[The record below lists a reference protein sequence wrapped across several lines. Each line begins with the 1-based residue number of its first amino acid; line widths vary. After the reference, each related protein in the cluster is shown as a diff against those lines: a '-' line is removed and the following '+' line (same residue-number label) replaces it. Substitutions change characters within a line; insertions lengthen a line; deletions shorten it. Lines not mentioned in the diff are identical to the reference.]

1 MKLST
6 YSWLAVVVAVAVAA
20 IGWLGLAGWMAVL
33 VLLASIAM
41 HVAGNAIGTRLRDD
55 TDRGLEARGRE
66 PFLRSAMPE
75 HSPTLLER
83 SESLGRLVP
92 VSVAIG
98 GSTGGLIG
106 GGALAVLAKSS
117 VAGAVLG
124 GVSSAVIGGLL
135 GFLIAGFVEIIRT
148 SIAAAIAAEE
158 AAAGGRE
165 AARIASTKATD
176 LVRYQSGEFPPA
188 GDQRP

>member
-6 YSWLAVVVAVAVAA
+6 YSWLAVAVAVSVAA

-55 TDRGLEARGRE
+55 TDRGLDARGRE
-66 PFLRSAMPE
+66 PFHRSTVPE

-92 VSVAIG
+92 VSAAIG
-98 GSTGGLIG
+98 GLTGGLIG
-106 GGALAVLAKSS
+106 GAALALLVKSS
-117 VAGAVLG
+117 IAGTVLG

-135 GFLIAGFVEIIRT
+135 GFLLAGFVEIIRT
-148 SIAAAIAAEE
+148 SIADAIAAEK
-158 AAAGGRE
+158 AAATPLD
-165 AARIASTKATD
+165 AARIASTKPTD
-176 LVRYQSGEFPPA
+176 LVRYQVGDFPPA